1 VVVKTSLAGS
11 GEINMLAR
19 YLTISALALSLGLSV
34 AFAADAP
41 TPQPLTP
48 REAIFKAADAAPAG
62 VAGRFRLTIQA
73 TGHQDGHVYL
83 NSETDYRD
91 QRNLSIDLCPVSL
104 ASMKDKFAADP
115 ETFFVG
121 KTIEVRGV
129 AHRVKITFL
138 SDGKPTDRYYYQ
150 THVRVCSADQISLV
164 GPTT

>member
-1 VVVKTSLAGS
+1 
-11 GEINMLAR
+11 MLAK
-19 YLTISALALSLGLSV
+19 YLTVSALALSLGLSI

-41 TPQPLTP
+41 AAAPAAPIVVPPPMTP
-48 REAIFKAADAAPAG
+48 REAVFKAADAAPAG
-62 VAGRFRLTIQA
+62 ITGRFRLTIQA

-91 QRNLSIDLCPVSL
+91 QRNLSVDLCPVSL
-104 ASMKDKFAADP
+104 ASVKAKFAADP
-115 ETFFVG
+115 EAFFVG
-121 KTIEVRGV
+121 KEIEVRGM

-150 THVRVCSADQISLV
+150 THVFVCSADQISLV

>member
-1 VVVKTSLAGS
+1 
-11 GEINMLAR
+11 MLAK

-41 TPQPLTP
+41 AAAPAAPPPMTP

-62 VAGRFRLTIQA
+62 ITGRFRMTIQA
-73 TGHQDGHVYL
+73 AGHQDGHVYL

-91 QRNLSIDLCPVSL
+91 QRNLSVDLCPVSL
-104 ASMKDKFAADP
+104 ASVKAKFAADP
-115 ETFFVG
+115 EAFFVG
-121 KTIEVRGV
+121 KEIEVRGM

-150 THVRVCSADQISLV
+150 THVFVCSADQISLV